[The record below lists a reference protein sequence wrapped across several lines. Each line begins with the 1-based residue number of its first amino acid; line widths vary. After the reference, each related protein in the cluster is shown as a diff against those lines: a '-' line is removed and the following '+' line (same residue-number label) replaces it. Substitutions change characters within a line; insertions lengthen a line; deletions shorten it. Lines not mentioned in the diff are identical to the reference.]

1 MSKTKV
7 SSRGQ
12 TVIPALIRKKYG
24 LSEGSRVEWI
34 PWNVDSVIIRKVTK
48 KPKASWGEWANTMYG
63 LHKEVWNGVDPVK
76 HTRDLWHDSN

>member
-1 MSKTKV
+1 MNKTKV

-24 LSEGSRVEWI
+24 LGEGSRVEWI
-34 PWNVDSVIIRKVTK
+34 PWNVDSVIVRKVTK
-48 KPKASWGEWANTMYG
+48 KRKVSWAEWTNATYG

-76 HTRDLWHDSN
+76 YTRDLWHGSN